1 MAGYYDEITGQF
13 VETGDVGVLPGPLD
27 NTSGTSGNS
36 FLFNLADTAK
46 RMLSGQGTGSEYGNL
61 AAGLAG
67 LYAASQSSAPTIY
80 NPGYSGGIPEV
91 KAAREMLTAPPA
103 GRRPGSTGINYGGD
117 VTYTPTGKKL
127 GGDNIGASTAGAGV
141 TGADRN
147 VAANWGVAESLG
159 SYLPMYDLIKNYSEA
174 DLKSKFGLS
183 DADIK
188 YLYSRPGIAAGTRP
202 PEIMQAWAQAE
213 QTKDYAPLETITRT
227 FTPEQLQDQFKLSG
241 ADLDYIYSRP
251 GTGVSTATDEDLM
264 EAWAQAEKTGNYAGL
279 SALLKGQ
286 TPESLKSRF
295 GLSDADI
302 QYIYSRPGVSRL
314 RKGGLAAD
322 GFVVPADV
330 VSHFGNGSS
339 EAGLEFLAQELG
351 AKPIKGEGDG
361 MSDSI
366 PTTIDGKQPARV
378 ANDEAF
384 ISPEMVKRLGGG
396 NTERGA
402 KKLYAMMDRIRKAR
416 TGTTE
421 QGKEINPEKFMPGG
435 KVDRYQT
442 GGTTTTSGGSSLAE
456 WAGPYVADML
466 GKGKALSEMPYQ
478 AYTGQ
483 LTAGASPL
491 QEQAFGIAGALKT
504 PAAIGQA
511 AQTAGG
517 LASTLGQLG
526 YTPATF
532 GSQFAAPGAYQAMQM
547 PSYSALS
554 AQNVGSTFQAP
565 AAYQTGVFGNQF
577 AAPGTYQSMET
588 PSYSALSAQNVGSTF
603 TAPSAY
609 QAMETPGYS
618 PLAVQ
623 GVSSTFQAPQAY
635 QTGTFTNQFAAPTGA
650 YTPGT
655 FDTEMFGTEQAQR
668 YMSPFVQQALTPQ
681 LREAQRQAEITRA
694 ADAARMAKAGAFGGS
709 RQAIMESEAQRNLL
723 NRLSDITGTGYA
735 TAYDKAQ
742 QAFTQDQARRLQA
755 QQAAEGAKQFG
766 AGQAMTAAQLAAQ
779 YGLSAE
785 QAREASRQFGA
796 QQGLTAATT
805 AGSQALQAALANQQA
820 GLTAGQANI
829 NAALEAARMREASRQ
844 FGAQQGLT
852 AATTAG
858 SQALQAAL
866 ANQQAG
872 LTAGQANINAALE
885 ASRQREASRQ
895 FGAGQGM
902 TAAQLA
908 AQYGLAGQQAT
919 EASRQFGAQQG
930 LAAATTAGSQALQAA
945 LANQQAGLTAGQA
958 NINAA
963 LEASRQREASRQ
975 FGAGQGMTAAQLA
988 AQYGLAGQQASE
1000 ASRQF
1005 GATYGLQGLQS
1016 ALQAAQ
1022 TQGQLGAT
1030 QQAAD
1035 INNLRALAE
1044 MGATQRGIEAE
1055 GVAADKAQFEEARLN
1070 PYKML
1075 QFQQSLL
1082 QGLPLAAQT
1091 VVQPGQSNLQQFAG
1105 GFTTIAQLLQSL
1117 GLLK

>member
-1 MAGYYDEITGQF
+1 MAGYYDEITGKF
-13 VETGDVGVLPGPLD
+13 IDTGDVGVLPAPLD
-27 NTSGTSGNS
+27 NTSGTSGNN

-46 RMLSGQGTGSEYGNL
+46 RMFSGQGTGTEYGNL
-61 AAGLAG
+61 ASLAAG
-67 LYAASQSSAPTIY
+67 LYAANQSSAPTIY

-147 VAANWGVAESLG
+147 VAANWGVAESMG

-174 DLKSKFGLS
+174 DLRSKFGLS
-183 DADIK
+183 DADIQ
-188 YLYSRPGIAAGTRP
+188 YIYSRPGIAAGTRP

-264 EAWAQAEKTGNYAGL
+264 EAWAEAEKTGNYAGL

-384 ISPEMVKRLGGG
+384 IPPEVVKRLGGG
-396 NTERGA
+396 DTDRGA

-491 QEQAFGIAGALKT
+491 QEQAFGIAGALKP

-517 LASTLGQLG
+517 LASTMSQLG
-526 YTPATF
+526 YTPTTF
-532 GSQFAAPGAYQAMQM
+532 GTQFNAPDAYK
-547 PSYSALS
+547 P
-554 AQNVGSTFQAP
+554 
-565 AAYQTGVFGNQF
+565 
-577 AAPGTYQSMET
+577 
-588 PSYSALSAQNVGSTF
+588 
-603 TAPSAY
+603 
-609 QAMETPGYS
+609 
-618 PLAVQ
+618 
-623 GVSSTFQAPQAY
+623 
-635 QTGTFTNQFAAPTGA
+635 GTFTNQFTAPTGA

-655 FDTEMFGTEQAQR
+655 FDTEMFGTEQAQQ
-668 YMSPFVQQALTPQ
+668 YMNPFVQQALNPQ
-681 LREAQRQAEITRA
+681 LREAQRQAEIARA
-694 ADAARMAKAGAFGGS
+694 ADAARMAKAGAFGGG

-723 NRLSDITGTGYA
+723 TRLSDITGAGYA

-755 QQAAEGAKQFG
+755 QQAAESAKQFG

-785 QAREASRQFGA
+785 QAA
-796 QQGLTAATT
+796 
-805 AGSQALQAALANQQA
+805 
-820 GLTAGQANI
+820 
-829 NAALEAARMREASRQ
+829 
-844 FGAQQGLT
+844 
-852 AATTAG
+852 
-858 SQALQAAL
+858 
-866 ANQQAG
+866 
-872 LTAGQANINAALE
+872 
-885 ASRQREASRQ
+885 EASRQ

-908 AQYGLAGQQAT
+908 AQYGLEGQ
-919 EASRQFGAQQG
+919 R
-930 LAAATTAGSQALQAA
+930 AA
-945 LANQQAGLTAGQA
+945 
-958 NINAA
+958 
-963 LEASRQREASRQ
+963 
-975 FGAGQGMTAAQLA
+975 
-988 AQYGLAGQQASE
+988 E

-1022 TQGQLGAT
+1022 AQGNLGAT

-1035 INNLRALAE
+1035 ISNLRSLADL
-1044 MGATQRGIEAE
+1044 GGVQRGIESE
-1055 GVAADKAQFEEARLN
+1055 GIAADRAQFEEARLN

-1082 QGLPLAAQT
+1082 SGLPLAAQT

-1105 GFTTIAQLLQSL
+1105 GFTTVAQALQAL
-1117 GLLK
+1117 GVLPKNTTSTKP

>member
-1 MAGYYDEITGQF
+1 MDDENVDFSGY
-13 VETGDVGVLPGPLD
+13 
-27 NTSGTSGNS
+27 GN
-36 FLFNLADTAK
+36 L
-46 RMLSGQGTGSEYGNL
+46 TGSELAQLAATTAGNEKAALGNASVLSNIVDYGKKLFTGQGSGADYGN
-61 AAGLAG
+61 AAAVLAG
-67 LYAASQSSAPTIY
+67 LYGASQSSAPTIY

-127 GGDNIGASTAGAGV
+127 GGDNIGVSTAGAGV

-147 VAANWGVAESLG
+147 VAANWGVAETLG
-159 SYLPMYDLIKNYSEA
+159 SFLPMYDLISNYSLDA
-174 DLKSKFGLS
+174 LKSKFGLN
-183 DADIK
+183 DADLQYIF
-188 YLYSRPGIAAGTRP
+188 SRPGIAAGTRP
-202 PEIMQAWAQAE
+202 PEIMKAWSEAE
-213 QTKDYAPLETITRT
+213 KTKDYTPLETITRT

-251 GTGVSTATDEDLM
+251 GTGISTATNEDLM

-384 ISPEMVKRLGGG
+384 IPPEVVKRLGGG
-396 NTERGA
+396 DTDRGA

-435 KVDRYQT
+435 KVARYQT

-517 LASTLGQLG
+517 LASTMSQLG

-532 GSQFAAPGAYQAMQM
+532 GNQFAAPGAYQAME
-547 PSYSALS
+547 
-554 AQNVGSTFQAP
+554 AP
-565 AAYQTGVFGNQF
+565 AYNPLTA
-577 AAPGTYQSMET
+577 QS
-588 PSYSALSAQNVGSTF
+588 
-603 TAPSAY
+603 
-609 QAMETPGYS
+609 
-618 PLAVQ
+618 
-623 GVSSTFQAPQAY
+623 VSSTFQAPQTY
-635 QTGTFTNQFAAPTGA
+635 QTGTFTNQFTAPTGA
-650 YTPGT
+650 YTPGI
-655 FDTEMFGTEQAQR
+655 FDTEMFGTEQAQK
-668 YMSPFVQQALTPQ
+668 YMSPFVQQALNPQ
-681 LREAQRQAEITRA
+681 LREAQRQAEIARA
-694 ADAARMAKAGAFGGS
+694 ADAARMAKAGAFGGG

-723 NRLSDITGTGYA
+723 TRLSDITGAGYA

-796 QQGLTAATT
+796 QQGLAAATT

-820 GLTAGQANI
+820 GLTAGQSNI
-829 NAALEAARMREASRQ
+829 NAALEAA
-844 FGAQQGLT
+844 
-852 AATTAG
+852 
-858 SQALQAAL
+858 
-866 ANQQAG
+866 
-872 LTAGQANINAALE
+872 
-885 ASRQREASRQ
+885 RQREASRQ

-908 AQYGLAGQQAT
+908 AQYGLEGQ
-919 EASRQFGAQQG
+919 R
-930 LAAATTAGSQALQAA
+930 AA
-945 LANQQAGLTAGQA
+945 
-958 NINAA
+958 
-963 LEASRQREASRQ
+963 
-975 FGAGQGMTAAQLA
+975 
-988 AQYGLAGQQASE
+988 E

-1022 TQGQLGAT
+1022 AQGNLGAT
-1030 QQAAD
+1030 QQTAD
-1035 INNLRALAE
+1035 ISNLRALADL
-1044 MGATQRGIEAE
+1044 GGIQRGIESE
-1055 GVAADKAQFEEARLN
+1055 GIAADRAQFEEARLN

-1082 QGLPLAAQT
+1082 SGLPLAAQT

-1105 GFTTIAQLLQSL
+1105 GFTTVAQALQAL
-1117 GLLK
+1117 GVLPKNTTPTKP